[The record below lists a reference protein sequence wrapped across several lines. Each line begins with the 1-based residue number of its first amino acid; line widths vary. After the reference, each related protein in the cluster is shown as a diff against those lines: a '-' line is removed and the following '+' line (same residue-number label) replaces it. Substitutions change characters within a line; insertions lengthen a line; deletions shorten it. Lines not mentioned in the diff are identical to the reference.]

1 MAIQNYIMP
10 GTVASVLAISEE
22 WDPIVPALKELRNY
36 GGNKNTQVNTEANV
50 SFRNDEIL
58 GYR

>member
-1 MAIQNYIMP
+1 MP

-36 GGNKNTQVNTEANV
+36 GGNRNTQVNTEANV